1 MKSSTLR
8 VADMITSLRGLPFYR
23 MHEYILIADK
33 INYDQTVGS
42 IDQVGAGDNL
52 MKDCGP
58 IVFHLYVLCGIR
70 C

>member
-1 MKSSTLR
+1 
-8 VADMITSLRGLPFYR
+8 